1 MQSSLF
7 DSNINSGTYDCQNT
21 STYETATK
29 SSHENPEQA
38 RGVQKNP
45 VLVMPAQNLVW
56 IASQ

>member
-38 RGVQKNP
+38 RGVFL
-45 VLVMPAQNLVW
+45 LVNLRLKYYLSMKV
-56 IASQ
+56 

>member
-38 RGVQKNP
+38 RGVIFPLKTP
-45 VLVMPAQNLVW
+45 
-56 IASQ
+56 